1 MHVCTVIRKTKACED
16 DSAAACDVLMSNPQ
30 WQRKMLKLL
39 VHSIIQGGKDFA
51 EMCFAT
57 QNANH
62 HGSS

>member
-1 MHVCTVIRKTKACED
+1 
-16 DSAAACDVLMSNPQ
+16 
-30 WQRKMLKLL
+30 MLKLL
-39 VHSIIQGGKDFA
+39 VHLIIQGGKDFA